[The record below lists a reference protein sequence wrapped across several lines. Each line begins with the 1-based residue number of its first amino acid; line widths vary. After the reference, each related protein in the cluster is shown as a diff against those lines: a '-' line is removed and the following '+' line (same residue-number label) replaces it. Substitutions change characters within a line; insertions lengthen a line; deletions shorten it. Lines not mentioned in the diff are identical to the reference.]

1 MAAAAA
7 RADRPPA
14 SQASGPVAIVAGSGR
29 LPLLIVEAL
38 ERAGRP
44 CRVLAIR
51 GFADPATRRRADA
64 TVDLLD
70 VRGALDTLCGWTP
83 AGVTLAGAVARPS
96 PAALLNT
103 LAAYRNR
110 ETLRSLA
117 SGGDDHLLRGVLAL
131 LEEHGLQVL
140 GVRDLAPGL
149 MAPVGR
155 FGALGPDEA
164 ADASVAAGRALL
176 ASLSPH
182 DVGQAAVVAS
192 RRVLA
197 VEGPEGTDRM
207 LDRART
213 LARRPLGLGRAPAAT
228 VLVKR
233 AKDGQDLRV
242 DLPAI
247 GPRTVKR
254 AAQVGCIGIAVGAG
268 DTLVLDR
275 AETVAL
281 ADRLGLFLLGLP
293 PDPEPAP

>member
-1 MAAAAA
+1 M
-7 RADRPPA
+7 
-14 SQASGPVAIVAGSGR
+14 VAGAGR
-29 LPLLIVEAL
+29 LPLLIAASL
-38 ERAGRP
+38 DRAGRA

-70 VRGALDTLCGWTP
+70 VRGALETLCAWAP

-103 LAAYRNR
+103 MAAYRNR
-110 ETLRSLA
+110 EALRSLA

-140 GVRDLAPGL
+140 GVRDLAPDL
-149 MAPVGR
+149 MAPAGR
-155 FGALGPDEA
+155 FGRVSPDEA
-164 ADASVAAGRALL
+164 AEASVASGRALL
-176 ASLSPH
+176 AGLSPH

-207 LDRART
+207 LARARA
-213 LARRPLGLGRAPAAT
+213 LARRPLGLGRPPAAM

-254 AAQVGCIGIAVGAG
+254 AAQAGCLGIAVGAG

-275 AETVAL
+275 PETVAL

-293 PDPEPAP
+293 ADSLPPDPESPR